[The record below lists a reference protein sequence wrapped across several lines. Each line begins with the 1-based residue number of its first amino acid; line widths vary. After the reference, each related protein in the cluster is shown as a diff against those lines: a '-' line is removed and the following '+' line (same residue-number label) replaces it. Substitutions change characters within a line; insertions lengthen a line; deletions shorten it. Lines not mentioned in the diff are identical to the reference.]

1 MPIFTHAWILG
12 HLKGNMLS
20 SNPKHFMAIE
30 KELEKGG
37 LRGLEGVKGPQVVYL
52 GVIVIC
58 CV

>member
-30 KELEKGG
+30 KGIRKRRF
-37 LRGLEGVKGPQVVYL
+37 RGLEGVKGPQVVYL
-52 GVIVIC
+52 GVIVISW
-58 CV
+58 V